1 MSVIIKNMKFPNN
14 CNECQMA
21 EKINF
26 INIEGI
32 SYVCRCFFADC
43 YEEVITNYKETR
55 HPKCPLE
62 YIKN

>member
-21 EKINF
+21 EEINF

-43 YEEVITNYKETR
+43 YE
-55 HPKCPLE
+55 
-62 YIKN
+62 